1 MHLFTLVEWLGAYI
15 QPHHFRVLRQKPR
28 WGPLEP
34 AQTHLMASKVFI
46 DLPELISCQEW
57 LRATASLEHPHETLR
72 ALERALRSYETATQQ
87 YRVVRDKLQDVP
99 GKYLI
104 QSGPDEQKLFDAV
117 LRSFDTAA
125 AAWDGLEAP
134 LQEWFRN
141 NDGRGASPVREAVNR
156 LKETLD
162 TRAPL
167 VARAR
172 HLIKEAT
179 EEIAVPNVFHIGWF
193 GSEPT
198 EEVVRKAIILARLHP
213 GAAVNL
219 WVDQEN
225 LLAADWKRHTEAL
238 RSNGPFNMA
247 NDPAIESRLSHW
259 QADENLAKGLDA
271 RLLSNPAFAERR
283 NTQLAELE
291 RLQKRLQKRLPGD
304 SFPRIRI
311 RHVSELWEPSRPFLA
326 HEEALTWQDR
336 VNVRQAYCFEVSI
349 RLCFAAAADRV
360 VDLIVHDE
368 PGQWLDIDSGPVIK
382 GFRTL
387 VDAYNTALDK
397 ELRVRIAASH
407 LRARKRAARVP
418 PDPEAMQVDYDTL
431 RQTDLPR
438 PIRPSLG
445 RRLPQLEGYRLLLDA
460 AREHLDAYVP
470 KTDETLA
477 ENRDIRRRALAAH
490 LRSFDRHGRVL
501 QALQNWAANINSLE
515 QGYERIPPLRVARH
529 AFKMAE
535 LYPGEGAHDNSVLAT
550 STAGAR
556 AVTFMARDK
565 THSFGRLCQKE
576 QSLRAYLDDSAAN
589 RKNFVNTGPGR
600 VLESEML
607 LKALRDTCG
616 IVGQGSPLITIPA
629 RHLDNLETSETN
641 TSKACAAAPQ
651 TSAEGPAR
659 RGTFRVTRV

>member
-311 RHVSELWEPSRPFLA
+311 RHVSELWEPSPPFPA

-336 VNVRQAYCFEVSI
+336 VNVRQAYCFEIGI

-382 GFRTL
+382 GLRTL

-397 ELRVRIAASH
+397 ELRSRIAAAH
-407 LRARKRAARVP
+407 LRPRKREARVP
-418 PDPEAMQVDYDTL
+418 PDPEIMQFDYDTL
-431 RQTDLPR
+431 RPADLPR
-438 PIRPSLG
+438 PIRPSQG
-445 RRLPQLEGYRLLLDA
+445 HRLLRLEGYRLLLDA
-460 AREHLDAYVP
+460 AHEHMDAYVP
-470 KTDETLA
+470 KADGISSEPQDT
-477 ENRDIRRRALAAH
+477 RRHALAAH
-490 LRSFDRHGRVL
+490 LGSFDRDGHVL
-501 QALQNWAANINSLE
+501 QTLAGWAANINSLE
-515 QGYERIPPLRVARH
+515 QGYASIPPLKVARH
-529 AFKMAE
+529 AFKMVE
-535 LYPGEGAHDNSVLAT
+535 RYPGAGAHDNSVLAT

-556 AVTFMARDK
+556 AVTFMVRDK
-565 THSFGRLCQKE
+565 THSFGKLYQNE